1 VNDWIEH
8 RRSDGELLGWIRP
21 QGVDYVIIDRL
32 GREDPTRRSWVEAEE
47 RLEDRG
53 LGWLAEPY
61 ELVQGSAVLPV
72 RITAVGTDGIEVKGE
87 DHGDIRMSVETYR
100 LPFPAP
106 ASLRQRSSP
115 TGYWAGDG

>member
-1 VNDWIEH
+1 VNDWIKH
-8 RRSDGELLGWIRP
+8 RRSDGELLGWIRQ

-32 GREDPTRRSWVEAEE
+32 GREDPTPRSWVEAEE
-47 RLEDRG
+47 CLEDRG

-61 ELVQGSAVLPV
+61 ELVRGSEVLPV

-87 DHGDIRMSVETYR
+87 DYGDIRMSVETYR

-106 ASLRQRSSP
+106 ASLRHRSTP
-115 TGYWAGDG
+115 AGYWAGGG